1 MKNNGTEN
9 QDNGQQHDASTS
21 DNVVAFPSSQ
31 DTRLDDLS
39 TLLQGAPVIQQATP
53 IRNGSATPAEGSAIA
68 TPADFDQGEE
78 KPFARKVGP
87 RAVFGAGL
95 ALLAIFPLAAIFSGG
110 AERSNDNPAVELT
123 ETGEPE
129 NKPVSA
135 EAYAQQQ
142 AELEQMRSQQA
153 FTDQQVDAEVI
164 DAAGRQR
171 QQRSASATSTSTAAR
186 PAQTRPEQTRP
197 AQTTTAQPNSITV
210 REATAPTRVA
220 ASPSRPAPVTLASRA
235 PASAA
240 SPPTAQASAREPE
253 PVDPFERRAQLQALG
268 SYGAPPPRAKALQTA
283 SYEPVNPFETQYIQ
297 AIALAPQR
305 EIATPSKL
313 TQVTQTLAPV
323 EKPLTAEELQYE
335 QDAAAVLSTEPP
347 RDEDPVAAVEDGQ
360 LAKESSESPVTA
372 APTAILPGTSVE
384 AELPYGFS
392 WQAGTPL
399 PEVLL
404 LTTEDIMAG
413 ELAVIPAGTQFLA
426 QAQIDPNSGAVTIQI
441 VGLFGEIRNIQIPR
455 ASVIVQ
461 AIDGSVLTASASGG
475 PSTPGPN
482 IGGFFMES
490 LGNGLA
496 NVIDSDDSLVTDIA
510 GGMAETL
517 IDNQV
522 ERSQANTSARNSRT
536 SSQPIVWTLDSRSVK
551 LTFNNFIP
559 LSNPQ

>member
-1 MKNNGTEN
+1 MKKNGTEN

-31 DTRLDDLS
+31 DTQLDDLS

-53 IRNGSATPAEGSAIA
+53 IRNGSVTSAEGSAIA

-129 NKPVSA
+129 NTPVSA

-171 QQRSASATSTSTAAR
+171 QQRRASATSTSTAAR
-186 PAQTRPEQTRP
+186 PAQTRP

-235 PASAA
+235 PGSAA

-323 EKPLTAEELQYE
+323 EKPLTEEELQYE
-335 QDAAAVLSTEPP
+335 QDAAAVLSTDPP
-347 RDEDPVAAVEDGQ
+347 KDEDPVAAVEDGQ
-360 LAKESSESPVTA
+360 LAEESSESPVTA

-426 QAQIDPNSGAVTIQI
+426 QAQIDSNSGAVTIQI

-496 NVIDSDDSLVTDIA
+496 NVIASDDSLVTDIA

-522 ERSQANTSARNSRT
+522 ERSQANASARNSRT